1 MMESCGC
8 KGIRHCLLC
17 EADKV
22 IERSS
27 KTLQSSEKPSL
38 KLYHFCLHSKIIEVD
53 GWRCCSCSSEKW
65 FADADSNFFSEKNGH
80 SKKNLGLD
88 GDIIVIEDFIT
99 KKEEL
104 VLKNEINRLP
114 WKMSQSGRRKQ
125 VSWTIVNPDPKGAEV
140 IKFQQI

>member
-1 MMESCGC
+1 M
-8 KGIRHCLLC
+8 
-17 EADKV
+17 
-22 IERSS
+22 IEKSS

-38 KLYHFCLHSKIIEVD
+38 ELYHFCLHSKIIEVD
-53 GWRCCSCSSEKW
+53 KWSCCSCSSEKW
-65 FADADSNFFSEKNGH
+65 FADENSTFFSEKNGY
-80 SKKNLGLD
+80 SRENLGLN

-125 VSWTIVNPDPKGAEV
+125 VS
-140 IKFQQI
+140 